1 MKILVTGGA
10 GFIGSH
16 IVDRLIGQGHE
27 VLVVDNLI
35 SGRRD
40 QVNPQ
45 ATFFEAD
52 ITSSSMQE
60 IFERERPEL
69 LNHHAAQMD
78 VRKSLADPA
87 FDATVNILGLLNLM
101 ENGRKTGLKK
111 VIFASSGG
119 AISADSRVTPTPE
132 QYPPSPQS
140 PYGVSK
146 LASEYYLA
154 YYEKIYGIAGISLR
168 YGNVY
173 GPRQD
178 PHGEAGVV
186 AICIGKL
193 LSRTSPTI
201 FGDGEQVR
209 DYVFVHDV
217 VDANIQ
223 ALESDV
229 SGVFNIGTGVGTS
242 VNALLENIQEVMRT
256 SVRPTMVPPRTGEA
270 RVSVLDC
277 TLAKEKLSW
286 ETKTSMEEGIKKT
299 IEYFTPMFG
308 SAK

>member
-1 MKILVTGGA
+1 MKILVSGGA

-16 IVDRLIGQGHE
+16 IVDRLIGHGHE
-27 VLVVDNLI
+27 VVVVDNLI

-40 QVNPQ
+40 QVNPR
-45 ATFFEAD
+45 AKFFETD

-69 LNHHAAQMD
+69 LNHHAAQID

-87 FDATVNILGLLNLM
+87 FDATVNILGFLNLM

-111 VIFASSGG
+111 VVFASSGG

-132 QYPPSPQS
+132 HNPPSPQS

-146 LASEYYLA
+146 LASEYYIA

-186 AICIGKL
+186 SIFTGKL
-193 LSRTSPTI
+193 LSRESPTI

-209 DYVFVHDV
+209 DYVFISDV

-242 VNALLENIQEVMRT
+242 VNALLEKIQEVMGT
-256 SVRPTMVPPRTGEA
+256 NVHPTMAPPRTGEA
-270 RVSVLDC
+270 KVSVLDC
-277 TLAKEKLSW
+277 TRARQQLGW
-286 ETKTSMEEGIKKT
+286 EIKTSMEEGIKKT
-299 IEYFTPMFG
+299 VEYFTPMFV
-308 SAK
+308 SRT